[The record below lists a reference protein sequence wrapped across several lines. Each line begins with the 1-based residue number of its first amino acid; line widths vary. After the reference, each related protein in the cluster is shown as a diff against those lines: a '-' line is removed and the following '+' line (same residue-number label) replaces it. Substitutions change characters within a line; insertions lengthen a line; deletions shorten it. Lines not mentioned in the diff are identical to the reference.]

1 MINVHQFNN
10 EPIRILLAGLAS
22 GLHQTDSF
30 IASPF
35 QKHMLREV
43 KFADLAARNKDQMRW
58 NPRTRRFGI
67 IGGGK
72 VVDEDE
78 DEAGEETIVG
88 EDNQP
93 VSDIPKAPS
102 KQNPVIL
109 TLYGQFCVTAKSYQS
124 AICTKI
130 ILCKIQPIDALIQF
144 TCYNP
149 MSFARPTR

>member
-1 MINVHQFNN
+1 VVVEQARKMINLHQFNN
-10 EPIRILLAGLAS
+10 EPIRILLAGLSS

-58 NPRTRRFGI
+58 NPRTRRYGT

-72 VVDEDE
+72 VAEEDE
-78 DEAGEETIVG
+78 DEVGEEPIVG
-88 EDNQP
+88 EDARA
-93 VSDIPKAPS
+93 VSDIPKPPS

-124 AICTKI
+124 AICRK
-130 ILCKIQPIDALIQF
+130 AQF
-144 TCYNP
+144 TVGP
-149 MSFARPTR
+149 S